1 MRLMVSGGGTGGHI
15 YPALALID
23 DLKQHDPKAAICYV
37 GTQRGLESKIV
48 PARGLQFETI
58 KLQGFSR
65 SLNWA
70 GLKTNVKTVQLFLA
84 GVRDARRLIKDFQP
98 DVVVGTGGYVSSA
111 VLYAASRMHIPTLIH
126 EQNSVVGVTNKF
138 LSRFVD
144 QIAIAFEDARSQF
157 PEQKVIFTGN
167 PRAQQVAEVKSHFS
181 WSEYGLVDNK
191 PTLLIFGGSQGALKI
206 NAVSVA
212 AIPTFNQR
220 DYQVVFVTGQK
231 RYEDVKQ
238 QIAQDHIVPGENVV
252 IRPYISNMPEVL
264 PQVSAIVGRAGAT
277 SLAEITALGRPSILI
292 PSPYVTND
300 HQTKNAQSLVNQ
312 GAAEM
317 ISEAQLTA
325 PRLIAVVDQLMN
337 DPKRQ
342 AQMAMAAK
350 KMGVPDAADQL
361 LAVVTDLARSRQP

>member
-23 DLKQHDPKAAICYV
+23 DLKAHDNTAEFCYV

-48 PARGLQFETI
+48 PARGIRFETI

-65 SLNWA
+65 QKNWH
-70 GLKTNVKTVQLFLA
+70 GLTTNISTLRLFIE
-84 GVRDARRLIKDFQP
+84 GVREARRIIADFKP

-138 LSRFVD
+138 LARFVD
-144 QIAIAFEDARSQF
+144 KIAIAFEDARDQF

-167 PRAQQVAEVKSHFS
+167 PRAQQVATMHSDFQ
-181 WSEYGLVDNK
+181 WSSYGLKDDV

-206 NAVSVA
+206 NAVSEK
-212 AIPTFNQR
+212 AIPEFNQR
-220 DYQVVFVTGQK
+220 PYQVVFVTGQK
-231 RYEDVKQ
+231 RYDDVM
-238 QIAQDHIVPGENVV
+238 AQLEADGIHPAENVV
-252 IRPYISNMPEVL
+252 VKPYISNMPEVL
-264 PQVSAIVGRAGAT
+264 PRVAAIVGRAGAT
-277 SLAEITALGRPSILI
+277 SLAEITALGIASILI

-300 HQTKNAQSLVNQ
+300 HQTKNAKSLVKV

-317 ISEAQLTA
+317 ITEPELTVD
-325 PRLIAVVDQLMN
+325 RLMSVVDQLMTN
-337 DPKRQ
+337 DAQRT
-342 AQMAMAAK
+342 QMAAAAK

-361 LAVVTDLARSRQP
+361 LDAVTALVQSK